1 VIEGQKAI
9 AKRLGVTPEKL
20 EETENT
26 LMEKGL
32 AQNLLMIQSSLRTRV
47 KYNIYDLE
55 NHLPQKKKQLLIKL
69 RKS

>member
-47 KYNIYDLE
+47 K
-55 NHLPQKKKQLLIKL
+55 
-69 RKS
+69 